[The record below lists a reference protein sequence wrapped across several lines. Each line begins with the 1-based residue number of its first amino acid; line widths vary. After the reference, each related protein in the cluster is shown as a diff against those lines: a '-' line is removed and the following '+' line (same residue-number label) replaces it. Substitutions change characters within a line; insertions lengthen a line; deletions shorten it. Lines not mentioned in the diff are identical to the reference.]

1 MRACDARTAYT
12 VHMFPESLFSVVVT
26 VIEVIGVCVV
36 VIGFGIAAVLATRAL
51 RRGAG
56 GKVAYQTLRTTIGGS
71 ILLGLEVFVAADI
84 IHTLSAPSFE
94 DAAVLGLIVL
104 IRTVLSM
111 SIQIEIEGTLPWRRA
126 MLTSGG
132 EVVAKAIS
140 REASA
145 PR

>member
-1 MRACDARTAYT
+1 MNAGRIDT
-12 VHMFPESLFSVVVT
+12 ESLFAVVVA
-26 VIEVIGVCVV
+26 VIEIIGVLVV
-36 VIGFGIAAVLATRAL
+36 VVGFVIAAVLAVRAL

-56 GKVAYQTLRTTIGGS
+56 GTAAYQTLRTTIGGS

-126 MLTSGG
+126 LLTSGG
-132 EVVAKAIS
+132 AVVAKAIATDANAAES
-140 REASA
+140 TR
-145 PR
+145 